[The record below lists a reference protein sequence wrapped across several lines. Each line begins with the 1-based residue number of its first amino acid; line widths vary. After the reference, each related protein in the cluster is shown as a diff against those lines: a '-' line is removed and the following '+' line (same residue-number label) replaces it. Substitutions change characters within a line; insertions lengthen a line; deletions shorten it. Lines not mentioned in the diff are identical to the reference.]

1 MRNLNYISK
10 LITFLKHYS
19 YEEILLSA
27 IALVVAFAAN
37 AATAVETT
45 TFQGKIAV
53 GFGTIPE
60 IDADSDAATVV
71 FSKMDD
77 GTYQFVLQ
85 QFSFG
90 ELVIGDVTITKGLNA
105 EEKDGTI
112 VLTTDNVEAPVTNSD
127 MAAALGGKVLITMK
141 ATIKEG
147 KMVAELS
154 NIHVNL
160 GGTEMDV
167 TAKFESSSSTTGI
180 NSVSTA
186 SAQTSRIYD
195 LSGRELPAMQKG
207 LNIVKMANG
216 ETVKIIK

>member
-1 MRNLNYISK
+1 MKR
-10 LITFLKHYS
+10 F
-19 YEEILLSA
+19 LLSA

-53 GFGTIPE
+53 GFETIPE
-60 IDADSDAATVV
+60 IDDNSDAATVV

-85 QFSFG
+85 QFSYG
-90 ELVIGDVTITKGLNA
+90 ELIIGDVTITKGLNA

-141 ATIKEG
+141 ATIKDG

>member
-1 MRNLNYISK
+1 MKR
-10 LITFLKHYS
+10 F
-19 YEEILLSA
+19 LLSA

-53 GFGTIPE
+53 GAETIPE
-60 IDADSDAATVV
+60 IDDNSDAATVV

-85 QFSFG
+85 QFSFSG
-90 ELVIGDVTITKGLNA
+90 LVIGDVTITKGLNA

-112 VLTTDNVEAPVTNSD
+112 VLTTDNVEAPVTNSE
-127 MAAALGGKVLITMK
+127 MAAMLGGKVLITMK

-160 GGTEMDV
+160 LGTEMNV

>member
-1 MRNLNYISK
+1 MKR
-10 LITFLKHYS
+10 F
-19 YEEILLSA
+19 LLSA

-112 VLTTDNVEAPVTNSD
+112 VLTTNNVEAPVTNSD

-141 ATIKEG
+141 ATIKDG

>member
-1 MRNLNYISK
+1 MKR
-10 LITFLKHYS
+10 F
-19 YEEILLSA
+19 LLSA

-127 MAAALGGKVLITMK
+127 MAAMLGGKVLITMK

>member
-1 MRNLNYISK
+1 MKR
-10 LITFLKHYS
+10 F
-19 YEEILLSA
+19 LLSA

-85 QFSFG
+85 QFSYG
-90 ELVIGDVTITKGLNA
+90 ELIIGDVTITKGLNA
-105 EEKDGTI
+105 EEKAGTI
-112 VLTTDNVEAPVTNSD
+112 VLTTDNVEAPVTNSE
-127 MAAALGGKVLITMK
+127 MAATLGGKVLITMK

-154 NIHVNL
+154 NIHVFL
-160 GGTEMDV
+160 GEGLNV

>member
-1 MRNLNYISK
+1 MKR
-10 LITFLKHYS
+10 F
-19 YEEILLSA
+19 LLSA

-53 GFGTIPE
+53 GFTAEIPE
-60 IDADSDAATVV
+60 IGDDSDAATVV

-85 QFSFG
+85 QFSFSN
-90 ELVIGDVTITKGLNA
+90 LVIGDVTITKGLNA

-127 MAAALGGKVLITMK
+127 MAAMLGGKVLITMK
-141 ATIKEG
+141 ATIKDG

-160 GGTEMDV
+160 LGTEMNV

>member
-1 MRNLNYISK
+1 MKR
-10 LITFLKHYS
+10 F
-19 YEEILLSA
+19 LLSA

-90 ELVIGDVTITKGLNA
+90 DLVIGDVTITKGLNA

-112 VLTTDNVEAPVTNSD
+112 VLTTDNVEAPVTNSE

-141 ATIKEG
+141 ATIKDG

>member
-1 MRNLNYISK
+1 MKR
-10 LITFLKHYS
+10 F
-19 YEEILLSA
+19 LLSA

-53 GFGTIPE
+53 GAGTIPE
-60 IDADSDAATVV
+60 IDDNSDAATVV

-85 QFSFG
+85 QFKFG
-90 ELVIGDVTITKGLNA
+90 DLVIGDVTITKGLNA

-112 VLTTDNVEAPVTNSD
+112 VLTTNNVEAPVTNSN
-127 MAAALGGKVLITMK
+127 MAAMLGGKVLITMN

-160 GGTEMDV
+160 LGQEMDV

-180 NSVSTA
+180 NSVSNA
-186 SAQTSRIYD
+186 SAKASRIYD

>member
-1 MRNLNYISK
+1 MKR
-10 LITFLKHYS
+10 F
-19 YEEILLSA
+19 LLSA
-27 IALVVAFAAN
+27 IALVLAFAAN

-53 GFGTIPE
+53 GAETIPE
-60 IDADSDAATVV
+60 IGDDSDAATVV
-71 FSKMDD
+71 FNKMDD

-85 QFSFG
+85 QFSFSG
-90 ELVIGDVTITKGLNA
+90 IVIGDVTITKGLNA

-112 VLTTDNVEAPVTNSD
+112 VLTTDNVEAPVTNSE
-127 MAAALGGKVLITMK
+127 MAAMLGGKVLITMK

-160 GGTEMDV
+160 SGTEMDV

>member
-1 MRNLNYISK
+1 MKR
-10 LITFLKHYS
+10 F
-19 YEEILLSA
+19 LLSV

-53 GFGTIPE
+53 GFETIPE
-60 IDADSDAATVV
+60 IDDNSDAATVV

-112 VLTTDNVEAPVTNSD
+112 VLTTNNVEAPVTNSE

-141 ATIKEG
+141 ATIKDG

>member
-1 MRNLNYISK
+1 MKR
-10 LITFLKHYS
+10 F
-19 YEEILLSA
+19 LLSA

-53 GFGTIPE
+53 GFETIPE
-60 IDADSDAATVV
+60 IDDNSDAATVV
-71 FSKMDD
+71 FSKLDD

-85 QFSFG
+85 QFKFG
-90 ELVIGDVTITKGLNA
+90 DLVIGDVTITKGLNA

-112 VLTTDNVEAPVTNSD
+112 VLTTNNVEAPVTNSD

-180 NSVSTA
+180 NSVSNA
-186 SAQTSRIYD
+186 SAKASRIYD

>member
-1 MRNLNYISK
+1 MKR
-10 LITFLKHYS
+10 F
-19 YEEILLSA
+19 LLSA

-53 GFGTIPE
+53 GAETIPE
-60 IDADSDAATVV
+60 IGDDSDAATVV
-71 FSKMDD
+71 FNKMDD

-127 MAAALGGKVLITMK
+127 MAAMLGGKVLITMK

-154 NIHVNL
+154 NIHVFL
-160 GGTEMDV
+160 GEGLDV

>member
-1 MRNLNYISK
+1 MKR
-10 LITFLKHYS
+10 F
-19 YEEILLSA
+19 LLSA
-27 IALVVAFAAN
+27 IALVLAFAAN

-53 GFGTIPE
+53 GAETIPE
-60 IDADSDAATVV
+60 IGDDSDAATVV
-71 FSKMDD
+71 FNKMDD

-85 QFSFG
+85 HFSFG
-90 ELVIGDVTITKGLNA
+90 GIVIGDVTITKGLNA

-112 VLTTDNVEAPVTNSD
+112 VLTTDNVEAPVTNSE
-127 MAAALGGKVLITMK
+127 MAAMLGGKVLITMK

-154 NIHVNL
+154 NIHVFL
-160 GGTEMDV
+160 GEGLDV

>member
-1 MRNLNYISK
+1 MKR
-10 LITFLKHYS
+10 F
-19 YEEILLSA
+19 LLSA

-53 GFGTIPE
+53 GAETIPE
-60 IDADSDAATVV
+60 IGDDSDAATVV
-71 FSKMDD
+71 FNKMDD

-90 ELVIGDVTITKGLNA
+90 GLVIGDVTITKGLNA

-127 MAAALGGKVLITMK
+127 MAAMLGGKVLITMK

-154 NIHVNL
+154 NIHVFRGEGL
-160 GGTEMDV
+160 DV

>member
-1 MRNLNYISK
+1 MKR
-10 LITFLKHYS
+10 F
-19 YEEILLSA
+19 LLSA

-53 GFGTIPE
+53 GFETIPE
-60 IDADSDAATVV
+60 IDDNSDAATVV

-85 QFSFG
+85 QFKFG
-90 ELVIGDVTITKGLNA
+90 DLVIGDVTITKGLNA

-127 MAAALGGKVLITMK
+127 MAAMLGGKVLITMN

-160 GGTEMDV
+160 LGQEMDV

-180 NSVSTA
+180 NSVSNA
-186 SAQTSRIYD
+186 SAKASRIYD

>member
-1 MRNLNYISK
+1 MKR
-10 LITFLKHYS
+10 F
-19 YEEILLSA
+19 LLSA

-53 GFGTIPE
+53 GAETIPE
-60 IDADSDAATVV
+60 IGDDSDAATVV
-71 FSKMDD
+71 FSKMDNS
-77 GTYQFVLQ
+77 TYQFVLQ
-85 QFSFG
+85 QFSFSG
-90 ELVIGDVTITKGLNA
+90 IVIGDVTITKGLNA

-127 MAAALGGKVLITMK
+127 MATMLGGKVLITMK
-141 ATIKEG
+141 ATIKDG

>member
-1 MRNLNYISK
+1 MKR
-10 LITFLKHYS
+10 F
-19 YEEILLSA
+19 LLSA

-53 GFGTIPE
+53 GFETIPE
-60 IDADSDAATVV
+60 IGDDSDAATVV

-85 QFSFG
+85 QFSFSN
-90 ELVIGDVTITKGLNA
+90 LVIGDVTITKGLNA

-112 VLTTDNVEAPVTNSD
+112 VLTTNNVEAPVTNSN
-127 MAAALGGKVLITMK
+127 MATMLGGKVLITMK
-141 ATIKEG
+141 ATIKDG

-160 GGTEMDV
+160 LGQEMNV

-180 NSVSTA
+180 NSVSNA
-186 SAQTSRIYD
+186 SAKTSRIYD

>member
-1 MRNLNYISK
+1 MKR
-10 LITFLKHYS
+10 F
-19 YEEILLSA
+19 LLSA

-53 GFGTIPE
+53 GFTAEIPE
-60 IDADSDAATVV
+60 IGDDSDAATVV

-85 QFSFG
+85 QFSFSG
-90 ELVIGDVTITKGLNA
+90 LVIGDVTITKGLNA

-127 MAAALGGKVLITMK
+127 MAAMLGGKVLITMK
-141 ATIKEG
+141 ATIKDG

-160 GGTEMDV
+160 SGTEMDV

>member
-1 MRNLNYISK
+1 MKR
-10 LITFLKHYS
+10 F
-19 YEEILLSA
+19 LLSA

-53 GFGTIPE
+53 GAETIPE
-60 IDADSDAATVV
+60 IGDDSDAATVV

-85 QFSFG
+85 QFSFSG
-90 ELVIGDVTITKGLNA
+90 LVIGDVTITKGLNA

-127 MAAALGGKVLITMK
+127 MAAMLGGKVLITMK

-160 GGTEMDV
+160 SGTEMDV

>member
-1 MRNLNYISK
+1 MKR
-10 LITFLKHYS
+10 F
-19 YEEILLSA
+19 LLSA

-53 GFGTIPE
+53 GAETIPE
-60 IDADSDAATVV
+60 IGDDSDAATVV
-71 FSKMDD
+71 FNKMDD

-85 QFSFG
+85 HFSFG

-112 VLTTDNVEAPVTNSD
+112 VLTTDNVEAPVTNSE
-127 MAAALGGKVLITMK
+127 MAAMLGGKVLITMK

-154 NIHVNL
+154 NIHVFL
-160 GGTEMDV
+160 GEGLDV

-186 SAQTSRIYD
+186 SVQTSRIYD

>member
-1 MRNLNYISK
+1 MK
-10 LITFLKHYS
+10 KF
-19 YEEILLSA
+19 LLSA
-27 IALVVAFAAN
+27 IAMVVTLAAN

-45 TFQGKIAV
+45 TFNGNIAV
-53 GFGTIPE
+53 DITGAAIPE
-60 IDADSDAATVV
+60 IDKESDPATVV

-77 GTYQFVLQ
+77 GTYQFVLE
-85 QFSFG
+85 QFKFG
-90 ELVIGDVTITKGLNA
+90 DIIIGDVTITKGLNA

-127 MAAALGGKVLITMK
+127 MAAMLGGKVLITMK

-160 GGTEMDV
+160 SGTEMDV

-186 SAQTSRIYD
+186 SVQTSRIYD

>member
-1 MRNLNYISK
+1 MKR
-10 LITFLKHYS
+10 F
-19 YEEILLSA
+19 LLSA

-186 SAQTSRIYD
+186 STQTSRIYD

>member
-1 MRNLNYISK
+1 MKR
-10 LITFLKHYS
+10 F
-19 YEEILLSA
+19 LLSA

-53 GFGTIPE
+53 GFTAEIPE
-60 IDADSDAATVV
+60 IGDDSDAATVV

-85 QFSFG
+85 QFSFSN
-90 ELVIGDVTITKGLNA
+90 LVIGDVTITKGLNA

-112 VLTTDNVEAPVTNSD
+112 VLTTNNVEAPVTNSD
-127 MAAALGGKVLITMK
+127 MAAMLGGKVLITMK
-141 ATIKEG
+141 ATIKDG

-160 GGTEMDV
+160 LGTEMNV

>member
-1 MRNLNYISK
+1 MKR
-10 LITFLKHYS
+10 F
-19 YEEILLSA
+19 LLST
-27 IALVVAFAAN
+27 IALVIAFAAN
-37 AATAVETT
+37 AATVVETT

-53 GFGTIPE
+53 GFTAEIPE
-60 IDADSDAATVV
+60 IGDDSDAATVV

-85 QFSFG
+85 QFSFSG
-90 ELVIGDVTITKGLNA
+90 LVIGDVTITKGLNA

-127 MAAALGGKVLITMK
+127 MAAMLGGKVLITMK
-141 ATIKEG
+141 ATIKDG

-186 SAQTSRIYD
+186 SAKASRIYD

>member
-1 MRNLNYISK
+1 MKR
-10 LITFLKHYS
+10 F
-19 YEEILLSA
+19 LLSA

-180 NSVSTA
+180 NSVSNA
-186 SAQTSRIYD
+186 SAKTSRIYD

>member
-1 MRNLNYISK
+1 MKR
-10 LITFLKHYS
+10 F
-19 YEEILLSA
+19 LLSA

-53 GFGTIPE
+53 GFETIPE
-60 IDADSDAATVV
+60 IDDNSDAATVV

-85 QFSFG
+85 QFSFSN
-90 ELVIGDVTITKGLNA
+90 LVIGDVTITKGLNA

-112 VLTTDNVEAPVTNSD
+112 VLTTNNVEAPVTNSD
-127 MAAALGGKVLITMK
+127 MAAMLGGKVLITMK
-141 ATIKEG
+141 ATIKDG

-160 GGTEMDV
+160 LGQEMNV

>member
-1 MRNLNYISK
+1 MKR
-10 LITFLKHYS
+10 F
-19 YEEILLSA
+19 LLSA

-77 GTYQFVLQ
+77 DTYQFVLQ
-85 QFSFG
+85 QFKFG
-90 ELVIGDVTITKGLNA
+90 DLVIGDVTITKGLNA

-127 MAAALGGKVLITMK
+127 MAAMLGGKVLITMN

-160 GGTEMDV
+160 LGQEMDV

-180 NSVSTA
+180 NSVSNA
-186 SAQTSRIYD
+186 SAKASRIYD

>member
-1 MRNLNYISK
+1 MKR
-10 LITFLKHYS
+10 F
-19 YEEILLSA
+19 LLSA

-53 GFGTIPE
+53 GFETIPE
-60 IDADSDAATVV
+60 IDDNSDAATVV

-85 QFSFG
+85 QFSFSG
-90 ELVIGDVTITKGLNA
+90 LVIGDVTITKGLNA

-127 MAAALGGKVLITMK
+127 MAAMLGGKVLITMK
-141 ATIKEG
+141 ATINEG

-160 GGTEMDV
+160 SGTEMDV
-167 TAKFESSSSTTGI
+167 TAKFESSSSTGI

-186 SAQTSRIYD
+186 SAKASRIYD

>member
-1 MRNLNYISK
+1 MKR
-10 LITFLKHYS
+10 F
-19 YEEILLSA
+19 LLST
-27 IALVVAFAAN
+27 IALVIAFAAN
-37 AATAVETT
+37 AATVVETT

-53 GFGTIPE
+53 GFTAEIPE
-60 IDADSDAATVV
+60 IGDDSDAATVV

-85 QFSFG
+85 QFSFSR
-90 ELVIGDVTITKGLNA
+90 LVIGDVTITKGLNA

-127 MAAALGGKVLITMK
+127 MAAMLGGKVLITMK

-160 GGTEMDV
+160 SGTEMDV
-167 TAKFESSSSTTGI
+167 TAKFESSSSTGI

-186 SAQTSRIYD
+186 SAKASRIYD

>member
-1 MRNLNYISK
+1 MKR
-10 LITFLKHYS
+10 F
-19 YEEILLSA
+19 LLSA

-53 GFGTIPE
+53 GAETIPE
-60 IDADSDAATVV
+60 IGDDSDAATVV

-112 VLTTDNVEAPVTNSD
+112 VLTTNNVEAPVTNSD

-141 ATIKEG
+141 ATIKDG

>member
-1 MRNLNYISK
+1 MKR
-10 LITFLKHYS
+10 F
-19 YEEILLSA
+19 LLSA

-53 GFGTIPE
+53 GAETIPE
-60 IDADSDAATVV
+60 IDDNSDAATVV
-71 FSKMDD
+71 FSKIDD

-85 QFSFG
+85 QFSFSG
-90 ELVIGDVTITKGLNA
+90 LVIGDVTITKGLNA

-127 MAAALGGKVLITMK
+127 MAAMLGGKVLITMK

-160 GGTEMDV
+160 LGTEMNV

-186 SAQTSRIYD
+186 SVQTSRIYD